1 MIVWPTRGTYLGQK
15 KIVPV
20 EKILSPSHRKVC
32 STNKPNPHRFRGYI
46 DDQYSSKYLTFSPR
60 ISGAMGSSLTKKQ
73 RKIRFFDY
81 IRNVGGA
88 SRHRF
93 QGELYLKNLEYRRI
107 GPNLAATFLFI
118 ATSVTKIFSQS
129 GIDPPNYRGS
139 WG

>member
-81 IRNVGGA
+81 IRNEEGN
-88 SRHRF
+88 SRPLFRVNWTIKPLNI
-93 QGELYLKNLEYRRI
+93 EKLEVI
-107 GPNLAATFLFI
+107 
-118 ATSVTKIFSQS
+118 
-129 GIDPPNYRGS
+129 
-139 WG
+139 